1 MFIRQL
7 NYVVALA
14 REQHFGRAAAACNV
28 SQTALSGAIRS
39 IEQELGIVIVQRGR
53 RVQGFTRDGE
63 RGLAWARGG
72 RGGRAGGWGGRGGRG
87 RMTRLAFWAW
97 APSPLRCPWSRGLRK
112 PACNAFP
119 ACGTRFTRYRRHRP
133 CARSQTSSWIWG

>member
-28 SQTALSGAIRS
+28 SQPALSGAIRS

-53 RVQGFTRDGE
+53 RFQGFTRDGE
-63 RGLAWARGG
+63 RVLAWGRRGG
-72 RGGRAGGWGGRGGRG
+72 GGWGGRG
-87 RMTRLAFWAW
+87 RMTWLVFWAW
-97 APSPLRCPWSRGLRK
+97 APSPLRCPWSRCLRK

-119 ACGTRFTRYRRHRP
+119 ACGTRFTRYRRP
-133 CARSQTSSWIWG
+133 SP